1 MPALYLFNR
10 RTLLAGDDLQLPSL
24 AWGCLSA
31 VQIFPLLAYLLYF
44 SIELVSLRNS
54 SSVWE
59 NESVVAWDPQRVGD
73 LERFSDVTANKRHH
87 ERNLLDVDDYISS
100 MEQRFPDMHSS
111 ECAQATAGF
120 TDMTFP
126 FLMLIYFVEMSGF
139 CAVSLRYEQK
149 IFQLSSLGTPT
160 SNIHLRDPLRK
171 YIESKMTLLAG
182 INLCLLVYASVS
194 TIRFIADFATC
205 FSTMWWIT
213 LFVLLATQGL
223 QVLFAFTT
231 LISILRVKPSAALAE
246 ENSSIDLN
254 NVATPDFYQQHTD
267 HGHTHNNA
275 EIAEEIWRGRC
286 EGCCRVL
293 AVSTCFLFGGQSIVS
308 QASEG
313 SGEKFYGDISRAL
326 ADYFAGF
333 GDMSTGEP
341 GLDVVPSDVA
351 LGFVVLRH
359 IQAQRKLLAR
369 REALEQMGYGSRRGS
384 SLDLTE
390 TNNTTALSMN
400 RRTLLFR
407 WRNNSSCFQNIANEE
422 TERSTTRE
430 ESNSFVF
437 NTPIAS
443 RTNEEYQSFSR
454 VVLSPLNSEDVAVID
469 EGARFA
475 RHQLAIYT
483 WMLYFYMFPVTGA
496 LRLIGRALKEKL
508 PCGNSTA
515 QGYHLNYGRCSPEI
529 DGEDLAGHETIVGD
543 NFLNIHEAT
552 MLAHAGLEKT
562 DIAYASFEAGF
573 YETPYCIVIDREWKT
588 VVVSIRGSLTLED
601 CVVDVLLDPS
611 PLDSLGEQY
620 GFSGNGQYCHG
631 GVLECTQ
638 WLHADLTRHKILD
651 KLLLGEHSEYSDYT
665 LRIVGHSLGAGIGVI
680 LSLMLRNTFPG
691 LRCICYSPPGGL
703 LTWELATAC
712 SDFVNSFVLDSDIVP
727 RLSLNNME
735 SLRDEVLNLISR
747 VRLSKYEI
755 AKRIFWHGLCGEVE
769 LGDLDFLIQQNDDML
784 YPSDCVPDSAFLQQ
798 LRRFESMQQYRRSN
812 RGVSREI
819 ALYPPGK
826 IVHFVKTGQ
835 SKHCMHSLT
844 ACLTCGASNSG
855 SVYTPIRKEND
866 DFNEVEISPT
876 LWTDHFPNRVCIEI
890 ERVAARFEIDAARAT
905 S

>member
-31 VQIFPLLAYLLYF
+31 VQLFLLLPYLLYF
-44 SIELVSLRNS
+44 TIELLLLRGSLSDPENNYLTWEQQRFADLSGFHDVS
-54 SSVWE
+54 V
-59 NESVVAWDPQRVGD
+59 D
-73 LERFSDVTANKRHH
+73 KRYH
-87 ERNLLDVDDYISS
+87 ERNVLDVDDYITS
-100 MEQRFPDMHSS
+100 MEQRFPNMHSA

-120 TDMTFP
+120 SDMTYP
-126 FLMLIYFVEMSGF
+126 FLILLYFFGMSGF
-139 CAVSLRYEQK
+139 CAVSLWYEQK

-160 SNIHLRDPLRK
+160 LNIDLRAPLRK
-171 YIESKMTLLAG
+171 FIESKMTLLAG
-182 INLCLLVYASVS
+182 VNLFLLVYASAC
-194 TIRFIADFATC
+194 TIRFIADFVRC

-213 LFVLLATQGL
+213 WFVLLGTQGL
-223 QVLFAFTT
+223 QCLFAFTT
-231 LISILRVKPSAALAE
+231 LISILRVKPSASRVE
-246 ENSSIDLN
+246 GSSTDFPSA
-254 NVATPDFYQQHTD
+254 VEPDFYHQHTD
-267 HGHTHNNA
+267 HLHTHNNA

-333 GDMSTGEP
+333 GDMPTGEP

-369 REALEQMGYGSRRGS
+369 RDALQQMGYGSQRGS
-384 SLDLTE
+384 SIDLTE
-390 TNNTTALSMN
+390 PNNATTQVMN

-407 WRNNSSCFQNIANEE
+407 WRNKSSSTQSIADVEAEGSSIRNETNSISV
-422 TERSTTRE
+422 TDH
-430 ESNSFVF
+430 
-437 NTPIAS
+437 PIIS
-443 RTNEEYQSFSR
+443 RTDEEYQSFSR
-454 VVLSPLNSEDVAVID
+454 VVLSPLNSEDVAAID
-469 EGARFA
+469 EGAHFA

-483 WMLYFYMFPVTGA
+483 WMLYFYMFPVTGT
-496 LRLIGRALKEKL
+496 LRLIGRVLREKMQ
-508 PCGNSTA
+508 CGNSTIE
-515 QGYHLNYGRCSPEI
+515 GSGRNYGRCSLDI
-529 DGEDLAGHETIVGD
+529 DGENAPTNETIVGD
-543 NFLNIHEAT
+543 NFLHTHEAT
-552 MLAHAGLEKT
+552 MLAHARLDKS

-573 YETPYCIVIDREWKT
+573 YETPYFIVVDREWKS
-588 VVVSIRGSLTLED
+588 VVLSIRGSLTLED

-611 PLDSLGEQY
+611 PLDNLGEQY

-638 WLHADLTRHKILD
+638 WLYADLTRHKILD
-651 KLLLGEHSEYSDYT
+651 KLLLGENSEYSDYT

-680 LSLMLRNTFPG
+680 LSLMLRNTFPN

-703 LTWELATAC
+703 LTWELATSC

-735 SLRDEVLNLISR
+735 SLRDEVLNLIAR
-747 VRLSKYEI
+747 VKLSKYDI
-755 AKRIFWHGLCGEVE
+755 AKSIFWHGLCGEVE

-784 YPSDCVPDSAFLQQ
+784 YPSDNVPDSAFLRQ
-798 LRRFESMQQYRRSN
+798 LRRFESMQQNRRST
-812 RGVSREI
+812 RGVAREI
-819 ALYPPGK
+819 KLYPPGK
-826 IVHFVKTGQ
+826 IVHLVKTGQ
-835 SKHCMHSLT
+835 NKHCVHSLT
-844 ACLTCGASNSG
+844 ACLTCGASNAG
-855 SVYTPIRKEND
+855 SEYTPIRKEND

-890 ERVAARFEIDAARAT
+890 ERVAARFGINAT
-905 S
+905 RVTS